1 MSFQPMATLNMS
13 GTDSLYIVFDNTTPF
28 QENTTVVEYIC
39 SEKPDEYAVFY
50 EWAQFI
56 TGLIIYPI
64 VCALGIIGNT
74 LALVVL
80 AHKDMRTATNVYLS
94 SLAVSDTIKLLNDLM
109 YFVLLVLKLNGV
121 DDDNMII
128 FNFYPYAHYIFNMS
142 VCVTAWLTVSV
153 AVDRY
158 IAVCHITKAKEMCT
172 IARARIVS
180 SAVFISM
187 IILSIP
193 SALRYKPMLVY
204 DNRLNISCYN
214 IQQSTLGKNDQF
226 MTPYTWV
233 QNSLRSII
241 PLIVLII
248 LNARIINELRKQR
261 VPGKKLSSR
270 NRITLMLIVIILCF
284 VVCIMPDA
292 AMSLFFGFGYVDET
306 SLVRGIREI
315 TDSLLAVNSAM
326 NFVLYCS
333 MSKIFRTTFM
343 NIFCKSWSVQR
354 KVSERLLQ
362 NGHSGAAVSVSRKD
376 SKGAGGNNNKD
387 STETYV

>member
-1 MSFQPMATLNMS
+1 MAAINATVPEASYSVLGNATVLS
-13 GTDSLYIVFDNTTPF
+13 DGLLNTTAF
-28 QENTTVVEYIC
+28 DYVC
-39 SEKPDEYAVFY
+39 LDAPDEYAVFY
-50 EWAQFI
+50 EWAQFV

-64 VCALGIIGNT
+64 VCMVGIIGNT
-74 LALVVL
+74 LTLIVL
-80 AHKDMRTATNVYLS
+80 GHKDMRTATNVYLS

-109 YFVLLVLKLNGV
+109 YFVLVVLKVENL
-121 DDDNMII
+121 DDDNKII

-180 SAVFISM
+180 TVVFVSM
-187 IILSIP
+187 ITLSVP
-193 SALRYKPMLVY
+193 SALRYKPMLQH
-204 DNRLNISCYN
+204 DDRLNVSCYK
-214 IQQSTLGKNDQF
+214 IQQSTLGENDQF

-241 PLIVLII
+241 PLIVLIF

-292 AMSLFFGFGYVDET
+292 VMSLFFGFGYVDET
-306 SLVRGIREI
+306 NLVRGIREI
-315 TDSLLAVNSAM
+315 TDSLLAVNSAL
-326 NFVLYCS
+326 NFLLYCI
-333 MSKIFRTTFM
+333 MSKVFRTTFIK
-343 NIFCKSWSVQR
+343 IFCKSSTVQR
-354 KVSERLLQ
+354 KVSERVLQ
-362 NGHSGAAVSVSRKD
+362 NGHSGCAVSVARKD
-376 SKGAGGNNNKD
+376 SNSCSGNNNKD
-387 STETYV
+387 SLETYV